1 MKEVKF
7 LRPSVGKHG
16 SFRTGQTGMISN
28 AKFNALSAEK
38 DAIELVEGPVE
49 ELETD
54 WTPDVDE
61 DAFKEELAETATE
74 KKAESRETVVAKPQ
88 KKVAGKKKPAKQGK

>member
-1 MKEVKF
+1 MKEVRF

-16 SFRTGQTGMISN
+16 SFRTGQTGSISD
-28 AKFNALSAEK
+28 AKFKALSAEK
-38 DAIELVEGPVE
+38 DAIVLVDGPVE

-61 DAFKEELAETATE
+61 DKFKEELAETTTE
-74 KKAESRETVVAKPQ
+74 KEAETRETSVAKPQ
-88 KKVAGKKKPAKQGK
+88 KVARKTTKR